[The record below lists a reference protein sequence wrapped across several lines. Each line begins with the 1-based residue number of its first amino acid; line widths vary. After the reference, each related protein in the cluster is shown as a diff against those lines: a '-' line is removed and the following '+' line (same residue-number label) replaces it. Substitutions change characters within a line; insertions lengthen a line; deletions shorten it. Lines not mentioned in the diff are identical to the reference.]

1 MANPVFIHGRLG
13 LISINS
19 TNFFAEQFDF
29 TETVVGGNQDIT
41 YCVAGG
47 ATYQVMLA
55 GYNGVKGTITF
66 IYDTANQPVLSPFSM
81 IPGTLM
87 ALILYPDG
95 TKPYTF
101 SALSG
106 EFKWGSGPKA
116 GPVRCTT
123 SYDST
128 GNVTH
133 PSS

>member
-1 MANPVFIHGRLG
+1 MATPNFIHGKLG
-13 LISINS
+13 LISINA
-19 TNFFAEQFDF
+19 TNFFAEQFEF

-41 YCVAGG
+41 YTVSGG

-66 IYDTANQPVLSPFSM
+66 IYDTANQPVLSPFNM
-81 IPGTLM
+81 IPGTSM
-87 ALILYPDG
+87 AMILYPDG

-101 SALSG
+101 TALSS
-106 EFKWGSGPKA
+106 EFKWGSGPKY
-116 GPVRCTT
+116 GPVRCSTGF
-123 SYDST
+123 DST